1 MQEVNKMIDSKVQ
14 NEIIERIFDVLSN
27 YKLTLFD
34 IENIIREIRSRAEGS
49 YCLEIKSPKE
59 NTIKN

>member
-1 MQEVNKMIDSKVQ
+1 MIDSKVQ

-34 IENIIREIRSRAEGS
+34 IENIIRGIRSRAEGS
-49 YCLEIKSPKE
+49 YYLEIKNTSE
-59 NTIKN
+59 N